1 MPDHTFVVLAYGD
14 SPHLAECLDSLAG
27 QTLSSRVCIAT
38 STPSDFLRGMAERYG
53 LDLNTTETGR
63 GIAHD
68 WNFGLQCASTRYVT
82 LAHQDDIYLP
92 AYTAECLAAAGRHPD
107 TLIAFPDY
115 IELVD
120 GQDRSGTLMLR
131 IKKLMLFA
139 AMPFSDNVKMSFRK
153 KCVIAFGSPIP
164 APGVM
169 YNLDRLSGFRFSPDF
184 SINMD
189 WDAWARMAKLDG
201 RFVHVKKVLMKHRIH
216 PASAT
221 SAGLKQNLRQA
232 EDLLMFRRFWPS
244 PVARVI
250 AWLYAGSYR
259 SNKHR
264 A

>member
-1 MPDHTFVVLAYGD
+1 LEQSVRSEL
-14 SPHLAECLDSLAG
+14 LLC
-27 QTLSSRVCIAT
+27 T
-38 STPSDFLRGMAERYG
+38 STPSQYLEKISIQYGIPLRVTAPGQ
-53 LDLNTTETGR
+53 

-92 AYTAECLAAAGRHPD
+92 TYTAACLAAAGRHPD

-120 GQDRSGTLMLR
+120 GLDRSGTLMLR
-131 IKKLMLFA
+131 IKKLMRFT
-139 AMPFSDNVKMSFRK
+139 AMPFTDNVRASFRK
-153 KCVIAFGSPIP
+153 KSVIAFGSPIP

-169 YNLDRLSGFRFSPDF
+169 YNLDRLSGFRFSNDF

-189 WDAWARMAKLDG
+189 WDAWARMADMNG
-201 RFVHVKKVLMKHRIH
+201 RFVHVKQVLMKHRIH
-216 PASAT
+216 PESAT
-221 SAGLKQNLRQA
+221 SEGLKHNLRQA
-232 EDLLMFRRFWPS
+232 EDLRMFMRFWPA

-259 SNKHR
+259 SNRHR